1 MLKKTILPVL
11 LATIWISIS
20 EFLRNEV
27 LFKSYWTEHYT
38 NMGITFPSEPINGA
52 MWGVWSLLFAISIFV
67 VSRKFNLLESSIL
80 AWLYGFVMMWVV
92 LGNLNV
98 LPFGLLLFAV
108 PLSMLEAFLAVWIIK
123 KSNPVIINI

>member
-1 MLKKTILPVL
+1 MIKKTILPVL

-27 LFKSYWTEHYT
+27 LFKGYWTEHYT

>member
-1 MLKKTILPVL
+1 MIKKTILPVL

>member
-38 NMGITFPSEPINGA
+38 NMGLTFPSEPINGA

-67 VSRKFNLLESSIL
+67 VSRKFKLLESSIL

-92 LGNLNV
+92 LGNLSV
-98 LPFGLLLFAV
+98 LPFGLLLYAV
-108 PLSMLEAFLAVWIIK
+108 PLSMLEVFLAVWIIK
-123 KSNPVIINI
+123 KIAR

>member
-11 LATIWISIS
+11 LATVWISIS

>member
-38 NMGITFPSEPINGA
+38 NMGLTFPSEPINGA

-92 LGNLNV
+92 LGNLSV
-98 LPFGLLLFAV
+98 LPFGLLLYAV
-108 PLSMLEAFLAVWIIK
+108 PLSMLEVFLAVWIIK
-123 KSNPVIINI
+123 KIAR